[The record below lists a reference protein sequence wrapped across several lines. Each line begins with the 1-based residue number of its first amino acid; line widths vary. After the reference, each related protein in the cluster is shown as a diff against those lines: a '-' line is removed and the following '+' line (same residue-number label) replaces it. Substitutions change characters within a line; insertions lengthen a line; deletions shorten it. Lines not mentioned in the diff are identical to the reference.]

1 MPFFR
6 IIKMK
11 EIVNKVLL
19 AGDIFMLERHLKQP
33 IALGEPGFIYSG
45 CGNFSKNKKIIEK
58 FKETGDTNY
67 IYKNELDEAC
77 FQHSMAYGDL

>member
-1 MPFFR
+1 
-6 IIKMK
+6 MK

-33 IALGEPGFIYSG
+33 IALGEPGFIYSS

-77 FQHSMAYGDL
+77 FQHGMAYGDL